1 MLIYI
6 QTQEKTNAITYT
18 HYMPFDEEYGL
29 RDENNNPM
37 TEEQM
42 LKTGFLVEKDSML
55 EVDKAPKIE
64 GKSAYVTYT
73 PEKGFEYAY
82 ADIPKNFYRGVAP
95 ETVMQIQDDMTLEL
109 IGMGVL

>member
-64 GKSAYVTYT
+64 GKSAYVIYT

-82 ADIPKNFYRGVAP
+82 ADIPENYYRGVMP
-95 ETVMQIQDDMTLEL
+95 ESVQKIQDDMTLAL
-109 IGMGVL
+109 IEAGVL